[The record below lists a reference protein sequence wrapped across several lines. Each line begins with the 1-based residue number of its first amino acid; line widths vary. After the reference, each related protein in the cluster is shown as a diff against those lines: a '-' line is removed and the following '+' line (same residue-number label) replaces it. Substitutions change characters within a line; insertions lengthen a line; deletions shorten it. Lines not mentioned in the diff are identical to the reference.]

1 MKQAVRLLTESMQY
15 DVPEQDLRINLSR
28 MPAIPESRF
37 VIGNVRRTRSS

>member
-1 MKQAVRLLTESMQY
+1 MKVALSSLTSSMQH

-37 VIGNVRRTRSS
+37 VISNVRRI